1 MILWLAL
8 FAAVAV
14 AFAIPCLA
22 FGHLVRFLFR
32 RITRRR

>member
-8 FAAVAV
+8 FASVAV
-14 AFAIPCLA
+14 AFAIPCIA

-32 RITRRR
+32 CITGRR